1 MDSITAGAAASSRK
15 PGLLINR
22 DYAFLWLGQSVS
34 IIGDL
39 MFTTTLVI
47 WIGLGLGAHQTWAP
61 VAVSAVLMAAA
72 APTLVV
78 GVFAGVFV
86 DRVRK
91 RPMML
96 WMDGLRALIV
106 AALVVATGAFPLP
119 ALAGGR
125 LPLVWALGL
134 IYAVVALVNI
144 GEQFF
149 RPASMALIQE
159 IVPTELQARAI
170 GMSQASII
178 SCTATL
184 CRR

>member
-1 MDSITAGAAASSRK
+1 MERSAEPPSADTRTLAGLCAGQQEPRQTSPEPRKKRVGQLQLSHAHSPPTTDVPVQARLWLQGRVTMDSITAGAAASSRK

-106 AALVVATGAFPLP
+106 AALVVA
-119 ALAGGR
+119 
-125 LPLVWALGL
+125 
-134 IYAVVALVNI
+134 
-144 GEQFF
+144 GE
-149 RPASMALIQE
+149 
-159 IVPTELQARAI
+159 
-170 GMSQASII
+170 
-178 SCTATL
+178 
-184 CRR
+184 